1 MIINDTINDYISTSY
16 TSSTAQGGGGSF
28 KIGNYIYILWPLIP
42 LQVFDIIYSTISI
55 ISISTYLITDMFFS
69 KFHFKFFQQPELLQV
84 FHDFFAPRGPPT
96 PCVSNIIC
104 SGFISAPFKTSEM
117 LGQLDGVGCL
127 VGWLAGGWLV
137 FVCCCCFACLS
148 CWLVRTKARLL

>member
-1 MIINDTINDYISTSY
+1 MIINDTINDYISTY

-28 KIGNYIYILWPLIP
+28 KIGNYIYILIRPLIP
-42 LQVFDIIYSTISI
+42 LQVFDIVYSTISI
-55 ISISTYLITDMFFS
+55 ILISTYLITDMFFS

-117 LGQLDGVGCL
+117 LG
-127 VGWLAGGWLV
+127 
-137 FVCCCCFACLS
+137 
-148 CWLVRTKARLL
+148 

>member
-28 KIGNYIYILWPLIP
+28 KIGNYIYILIRPLIP

-84 FHDFFAPRGPPT
+84 FHDSFAPRGPPT
-96 PCVSNIIC
+96 PCVQQHHLFWLHIGTFQN
-104 SGFISAPFKTSEM
+104 
-117 LGQLDGVGCL
+117 LGDVGTIRWGWLLGWL
-127 VGWLAGGWLV
+127 VGWRLIGFCLLLFVLLV
-137 FVCCCCFACLS
+137 
-148 CWLVRTKARLL
+148 